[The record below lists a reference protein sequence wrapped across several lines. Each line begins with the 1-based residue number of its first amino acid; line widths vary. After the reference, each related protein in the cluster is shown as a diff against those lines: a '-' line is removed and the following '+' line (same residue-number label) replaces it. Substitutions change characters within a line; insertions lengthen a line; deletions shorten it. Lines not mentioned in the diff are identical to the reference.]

1 MCCLS
6 AGCQLRHWP
15 NQSVSHRSVY
25 PYSANQPHPPTPL
38 PALDL
43 CATGGLTPP
52 STFWPALIMSRDKS
66 CLIVITEAVTQEHR
80 SAQTTHWNQIY
91 SRRRKAA
98 ALLMLVFITCW
109 LSVRINSLKHML
121 TNYVPF
127 TLPVIVRS
135 GLKKKSI
142 YLYVSKIERF
152 LNVFSSYS
160 QIRNL
165 NSPRITL

>member
-1 MCCLS
+1 MIKFFSSIFLKPSPLSTCSHALSQWIEIAVHLYIPSLMCCLS

-80 SAQTTHWNQIY
+80 SVQTTHWNQIY

-109 LSVRINSLKHML
+109 LSVRINC
-121 TNYVPF
+121 
-127 TLPVIVRS
+127 
-135 GLKKKSI
+135 
-142 YLYVSKIERF
+142 
-152 LNVFSSYS
+152 
-160 QIRNL
+160 
-165 NSPRITL
+165 